1 MENVISVSSSASGR
15 WRRSFI
21 WCFIIL
27 SVVSAINTCFTHLCY
42 KKSCS
47 FWHWNF
53 FTSTVCRPFGSF
65 VGSVYVDA
73 HDVGEHFRCSLTLHL
88 KDDRLLCSV
97 EDPELYRLKIL
108 IHPTPFCHLLFS
120 PRLPPSFLSDVC
132 FKVRHRSGCLFPAFL
147 QAHPPLSITFICH
160 GGSDGLS
167 TQCLTST
174 VVAQQYA
181 CKDTLDGKGRAHY
194 RIDSPFLC
202 LLAMPTCA
210 ERARQ
215 GRREGERKT
224 EHAINCVHICR
235 GTHLSFK
242 ADAEMCL
249 FWPAECPGHSWMH

>member
-27 SVVSAINTCFTHLCY
+27 SVVSAINTCFTHLC
-42 KKSCS
+42 S
-47 FWHWNF
+47 F

-88 KDDRLLCSV
+88 KDDRLLCSA
-97 EDPELYRLKIL
+97 EDPELYGLKIL

-132 FKVRHRSGCLFPAFL
+132 FKVRHSSGCLFPAFL

-167 TQCLTST
+167 TQCLDEYCSCT
-174 VVAQQYA
+174 AIRMQGYFRW
-181 CKDTLDGKGRAHY
+181 KGKGTLPHRLTFSLSTSDAHMCRKGEAGEERGWEENRACNK
-194 RIDSPFLC
+194 LC
-202 LLAMPTCA
+202 S
-210 ERARQ
+210 
-215 GRREGERKT
+215 
-224 EHAINCVHICR
+224 
-235 GTHLSFK
+235 HLQRYS
-242 ADAEMCL
+242 
-249 FWPAECPGHSWMH
+249 S